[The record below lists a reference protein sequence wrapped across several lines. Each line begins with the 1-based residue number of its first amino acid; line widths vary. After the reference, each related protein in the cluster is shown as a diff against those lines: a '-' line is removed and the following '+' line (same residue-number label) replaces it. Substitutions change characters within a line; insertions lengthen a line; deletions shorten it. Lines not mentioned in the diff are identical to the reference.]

1 MRFGPPGW
9 KVAGLPIGDPI
20 LDSEYDRL
28 AGSFASDD

>member
-1 MRFGPPGW
+1 MHFDPSGW

-28 AGSFASDD
+28 GGSFVPDD